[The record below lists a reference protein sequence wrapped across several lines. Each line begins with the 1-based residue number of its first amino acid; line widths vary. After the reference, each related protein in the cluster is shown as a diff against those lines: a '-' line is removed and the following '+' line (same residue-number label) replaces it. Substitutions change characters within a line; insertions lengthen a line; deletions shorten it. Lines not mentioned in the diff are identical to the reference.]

1 MKIAYIAHDLT
12 DAAVGKR
19 VVMLRAGGA
28 EVALAG
34 FRRQERPVTSLAGLT
49 VVDLGQTFDGRLAHR
64 AIKGLRLAVDPAAL
78 SDCVRGA
85 DVVMARNLEMLLVAA
100 EARRRYAPGARLV
113 YECLDIHEAMVG
125 TGLKSRL
132 LRWLERVLIAQTDLL
147 MVSSPAFMSA
157 YFEPFH
163 RQVPPALLVENKVL
177 DLDGEGGAS
186 LGLAGARDRPGPPW
200 RIGWFGILRA
210 QKALDSL
217 CAIARALPGD
227 VEIVIR
233 GKPTT
238 ADFTDFLGQIEATPG
253 VSYGGPYRPDEIA
266 ALYAD
271 IHLCWAIDL
280 TSESGNSR
288 WLLPNRIYEG
298 GRYGTVPIAISDTQ
312 TGRWLAANGVGLC
325 VDQPVE
331 DTIAIVQSL
340 TPDRFAALRD
350 AARRLPDACV
360 VDGRAEC
367 EALVRAVAGRPP
379 G

>member
-19 VVMLRAGGA
+19 VAMLCAGGA

-34 FRRQERPVTSLAGLT
+34 FRRQSEPVVSVAG
-49 VVDLGQTFDGRLAHR
+49 VAAVDLGQTFDGRLAHR
-64 AIKGLRLAVDPAAL
+64 AIKGLQFAFDPAKLAE
-78 SDCVRGA
+78 CVTGA

-100 EARRRYAPGARLV
+100 EARRRCSPGARLV
-113 YECLDIHEAMVG
+113 YECLDIHETMIG
-125 TGLKSRL
+125 TGLKSAL
-132 LRWLERVLIAQTDLL
+132 LRGLEQWLMRRTDLL
-147 MVSSPAFMSA
+147 VISSPGFLEH
-157 YFEPFH
+157 YFEPLQ
-163 RQVPPALLVENKVL
+163 RQFPPVLLVENKVL
-177 DLDGEGGAS
+177 DLGGEIAAS
-186 LGLAGARDRPGPPW
+186 CGPAGARDQPGPPW
-200 RIGWFGILRA
+200 RIGWFGMLRA

-217 CAIARALPGD
+217 CEIARALPGQ

-238 ADFTDFLGQIEATPG
+238 ADFVDFEGQVEATPG
-253 VSYGGPYRPDEIA
+253 VTYGGPYRPDEIA

-298 GRYGTVPIAISDTQ
+298 GCHGTVPIAVADTQ
-312 TGRWLAANGVGLC
+312 TGRWLAGNGIGLC
-325 VDQPVE
+325 VERPVD
-331 DTIAIVQSL
+331 DTIAIVQNL
-340 TPDRFAALRD
+340 KPDRFAELSR
-350 AARRLPDACV
+350 AARRLPAGCV

-367 EALVRAVAGRPP
+367 EALVRAIAGHPD